1 MAFEGVFKGIDWQA
15 QERAKNQQQGQFM
28 QALGMG
34 IAQANRKEDRDILNR
49 QQEVKNAEA
58 QAKAAQDYEQV
69 AMNELNNISM
79 GQAPTQQGQAAI
91 DVMKQTA
98 KSQVYFDQGG
108 NQVVQ
113 PSPWNSAGGFATQG
127 INPQAMSPYAINE
140 SDLMGSQGYS
150 SADAGMIP
158 RPDQRSAQQNVDA
171 LSQPAPQMPDMGGAP
186 TIQAP
191 AGSSPITIQKTAEE
205 NIKLQKEMALKKYEF
220 DINKATSSLKTKEG
234 KEKVNGI
241 LNRMGELNDLLKS
254 EGSIISED
262 MPLNERAATYLATTN
277 IGQQGRKVM
286 NPKVQAYAE
295 EYTKLQSTLLPFY
308 ASAAGLGAKSLDSDG
323 ERKSILGSFG
333 DPSGIYEAN
342 QSQLNNLNKLFG
354 ITGGDTPNNT
364 PQSNG
369 GWSIKKK

>member
-1 MAFEGVFKGIDWQA
+1 MAFENVFKGIDWQA

-150 SADAGMIP
+150 SADAGLIP
-158 RPDQRSAQQNVDA
+158 RPDQTTAQQNIDA
-171 LSQPAPQMPDMGGAP
+171 LSQPAMQMPDMGGAP
-186 TIQAP
+186 IIQAP
-191 AGSSPITIQKTAEE
+191 VGSSPLTIQKTAEG
-205 NIKLQKEMALKKYEF
+205 NIQLQKDMALKKYEF

-234 KEKVNGI
+234 KGKVNGI

-308 ASAAGLGAKSLDSDG
+308 ASAAGLGAKSIDSDG
-323 ERKSILGSFG
+323 ERKAILGSFG

-342 QSQLNNLNKLFG
+342 QSQINNLNKLFG